1 MHKSPL
7 KSPLTTHVLETATGR
22 PAAELH
28 ITLERQAGED
38 FEHVTHC
45 LTNADGRVAGLITPE
60 AFTEGVYRITFET
73 GRWYA
78 KRGERT
84 FYPTAAIVFEV
95 FDASEHHHVPLL
107 LSPFGYSTYRGS

>member
-1 MHKSPL
+1 M

-22 PAAELH
+22 PAAGLH
-28 ITLERQAGED
+28 IALERQTDAGFVPLAD
-38 FEHVTHC
+38 GV
-45 LTNADGRVAGLITPE
+45 TNADGRVTDLIAPA
-60 AFTEGVYRITFET
+60 AFEEGVYRITFQT

-84 FYPTAAIVFEV
+84 FYPSAAVVFEV

-107 LSPFGYSTYRGS
+107 LNPFGYSTYRGS